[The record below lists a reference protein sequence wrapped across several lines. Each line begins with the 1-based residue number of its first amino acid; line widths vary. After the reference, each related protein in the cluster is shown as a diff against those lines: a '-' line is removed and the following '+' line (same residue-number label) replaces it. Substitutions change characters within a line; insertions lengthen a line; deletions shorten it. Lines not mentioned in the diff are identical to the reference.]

1 MLYIICFGAH
11 SASASS
17 LLWRRVQSA
26 TTFQSRR
33 FRKRPGG
40 SWRHNRSNIPSSV
53 SYWSTHCFWLW
64 GCVCLCVT
72 MNVCLQ
78 LSSVADLQWFYT
90 GDAHWAKLLRLPWCR
105 LALPQSYR
113 SGALSSIIL
122 AGMQEVFAMFICHD
136 GICSISFYWALRC
149 KRSSVEIAFPSVRP
163 SVRPSV
169 YCLSVT
175 CLAVS
180 KRRIFFYRICLL
192 YLIGQESC
200 SVVKKAR
207 KYLQSLFPFFLHFH
221 MVLHLS
227 LFTI

>member
-1 MLYIICFGAH
+1 
-11 SASASS
+11 
-17 LLWRRVQSA
+17 
-26 TTFQSRR
+26 
-33 FRKRPGG
+33 
-40 SWRHNRSNIPSSV
+40 
-53 SYWSTHCFWLW
+53 
-64 GCVCLCVT
+64 
-72 MNVCLQ
+72 
-78 LSSVADLQWFYT
+78 
-90 GDAHWAKLLRLPWCR
+90 
-105 LALPQSYR
+105 
-113 SGALSSIIL
+113 
-122 AGMQEVFAMFICHD
+122 MQEVFAMFICHD

-207 KYLQSLFPFFLHFH
+207 KYLQSLFQFFCISTWYYIYLYSPYNWQKKIEKKQQHTGIASWLFWLLRLINTLSYLLTYLRHFSVLRAVWRLRPDDGLHQRRIH
-221 MVLHLS
+221 DIVYVRVHLQALRVS
-227 LFTI
+227 YQSQ